1 MKKILI
7 IIVISTLSALTGF
20 AQQPKTAIW
29 CIQES
34 EKEQFH
40 VYVKY
45 YIHLNEDYVY
55 DEDVRDF
62 IYGIYSDFYHK
73 YPLIENWINNKE
85 RICEEIKIAVNEKKD
100 QDIILKYYDCIIE
113 VISINYEHRKL

>member
-20 AQQPKTAIW
+20 AQQSKTAIW

-34 EKEQFH
+34 EKEQFN

-45 YIHLNEDYVY
+45 YIYLNEDYVHN
-55 DEDVRDF
+55 EDVRDF
-62 IYGIYSDFYHK
+62 IYEIYSDFYHK
-73 YPLIENWINNKE
+73 YPLNT
-85 RICEEIKIAVNEKKD
+85 RD
-100 QDIILKYYDCIIE
+100 LLD
-113 VISINYEHRKL
+113 